1 MKRYR
6 VVVMMVWAMAGLM
19 AATWFTGTVRASESG
34 RVEVILV
41 WATNDE
47 RSPDPKHKPVDAE
60 LARKLGKSPYRW
72 KHYFEVSRQMP
83 SIPTGQVKKDIKISE
98 KCTLDIKN
106 LGNDWM
112 EIKLYG
118 DGKLISTHKEELPLI
133 LAGDAKNDTA
143 WLVVIK
149 KVEAAK

>member
-6 VVVMMVWAMAGLM
+6 IIVMMVWAMAGLM
-19 AATWFTGTVRASESG
+19 AATWLTGTARASESG

-72 KHYFEVSRQMP
+72 KHYFEVSRQTP
-83 SIPTGQVKKDIKISE
+83 SIPTGQTKKDIKISE
-98 KCTLDIKN
+98 KCTLDIRN

-149 KVEAAK
+149 KVEAK

>member
-1 MKRYR
+1 MAA
-6 VVVMMVWAMAGLM
+6 WAVIGLM
-19 AATWFTGTVRASESG
+19 ALPLLAGAARAEQMH
-34 RVEVILV
+34 VEVILV

-47 RSPDPKHKPVDAE
+47 RSPVPKHKPVDAE

-72 KHYFEVSRQMP
+72 KNYFEVSRQTLE
-83 SIPTGQVKKDIKISE
+83 IPTGQMKKGIKISD
-98 KCTLDIKN
+98 KCTLDIRN

>member
-1 MKRYR
+1 MKRFNIVAMVAWT
-6 VVVMMVWAMAGLM
+6 VVALM
-19 AATWFTGTVRASESG
+19 AATWFTGTARASESG

-72 KHYFEVSRQMP
+72 KNYFEVSRQAP
-83 SIPTGQVKKDIKISE
+83 SIPTGQAKKDIKISD

-118 DGKLISTHKEELPLI
+118 DGRLISTHKEQLPLI

-149 KVEAAK
+149 KVEPER

>member
-1 MKRYR
+1 
-6 VVVMMVWAMAGLM
+6 VMAWAVMGLM
-19 AATWFTGTVRASESG
+19 AVTLFAGTARAESG

-72 KHYFEVSRQMP
+72 KNYFEVNRQKLA
-83 SIPTGQVKKDIKISE
+83 IPTSQAKKDIKISD
-98 KCTLDIKN
+98 KCTLDIRN

-118 DGKLISTHKEELPLI
+118 DGRLISTHKEELPLI

-149 KVEAAK
+149 KVEAAR

>member
-6 VVVMMVWAMAGLM
+6 IIFTAAWAVIGLM
-19 AATWFTGTVRASESG
+19 ALPLLTGAARADQV
-34 RVEVILV
+34 RVEVTLV

-60 LARKLGKSPYRW
+60 LARKLGRSPYRW
-72 KHYFEVSRQMP
+72 KNYFEVSRQKLA
-83 SIPTGQVKKDIKISE
+83 IPTGQAKKDLKISD

-106 LGNDWM
+106 LGNNWA

-118 DGKLISTHKEELPLI
+118 DGRLISTHKEELPLI

-143 WLVVIK
+143 WLVVIRN
-149 KVEAAK
+149 VEAGK